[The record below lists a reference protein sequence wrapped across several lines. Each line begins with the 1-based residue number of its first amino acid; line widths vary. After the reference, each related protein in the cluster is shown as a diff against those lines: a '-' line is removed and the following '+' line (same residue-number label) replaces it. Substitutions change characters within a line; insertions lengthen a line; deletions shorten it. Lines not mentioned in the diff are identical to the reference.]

1 MRQRTEDRYPGTFRT
16 RRKLLLKSCD
26 VEAEAINKPL
36 MLSPESP
43 MQSTMH
49 FYSQSPK
56 FPEERCF
63 TGKFPDAGR
72 LSF

>member
-16 RRKLLLKSCD
+16 WRKLLLKSSN

-36 MLSPESP
+36 LLSPESP
-43 MQSTMH
+43 MQSTMQY
-49 FYSQSPK
+49 YSRSPQ
-56 FPEERCF
+56 FSEERCF
-63 TGKFPDAGR
+63 IGKFPDDGR